1 MLPDKTTKCHRTGF
15 QETCFKCVTEHNCR
29 LWKRVTLEHHPETG
43 APGVDHYDCVDSL
56 QDLYLKDMLRRQVQT
71 TATIDSLRRE
81 VQNAN
86 DAGMANALMG
96 INQQIRAL
104 SNQAAAPALP
114 PAADDDVKMLEN

>member
-29 LWKRVTLEHHPETG
+29 LWKHVTLEHHPETG
-43 APGVDHYDCVDSL
+43 VPGVSHYDCVDSL

-71 TATIDSLRRE
+71 TATVDSLRKE
-81 VQNAN
+81 VQQAN

-96 INQQIRAL
+96 INQQIRAIGGTL
-104 SNQAAAPALP
+104 APSLP
-114 PAADDDVKMLEN
+114 PADTPKLLEN